1 MSSTRA
7 LSGRRWRRAA
17 VALGCAVLG
26 VGLHLGGRGAVAR
39 AVVLAPNAGSAGIP
53 RFMRLPEPL
62 AARGAF
68 ALTTVVGPPSARL
81 VSWVAPEQ
89 GRPVRGTIA
98 LMHGVRMDKRSL
110 VSLGVALVDAGF
122 RVVLVDLRGHGESTG
137 EYLTYGAR
145 EAEDVATVLRR
156 LGEAE
161 PLGPLGAYGFS
172 YGGAVALALAEADP
186 RVKAVVTVAT
196 FSSLRSVVGDY
207 RRKYLPGPLRLI
219 PDAWFQGA
227 VDEAAGLAD
236 FDPDLASPVRAV
248 QRSSERLLLLH
259 GEADTQVLPRHSALL
274 GAAAGPRASVVTLP
288 GGTHD
293 NLSFAPEGEVARRS
307 VAWFEQ
313 WLAQPP
319 GADTGVGE

>member
-1 MSSTRA
+1 MTFTRA
-7 LSGRRWRRAA
+7 WSSPRRWRRAG
-17 VALGCAVLG
+17 VALGAVVLG

-39 AVVLAPNAGSAGIP
+39 AVAFAPNAGSGSIAP
-53 RFMRLPEPL
+53 FMQLPEPL

-68 ALTTVVGPPSARL
+68 PLTTVVGPPSARL
-81 VSWVAPEQ
+81 VSWVAPER
-89 GRPVRGTIA
+89 GRPVRGTVA

-110 VSLGVALVDAGF
+110 VSLGVALVDAGY

-145 EAEDVATVLRR
+145 EAEDVATVLRT
-156 LGEAE
+156 LGDAE
-161 PLGPLGAYGFS
+161 PLGSVGAYGFS
-172 YGGAVALALAEADP
+172 YGGAVALALAESDA
-186 RVKAVVTVAT
+186 RVKAVVAVAT

-207 RRKYLPGPLRLI
+207 REKYLPGPLRLI

-227 VDEAAGLAD
+227 VDEAAGLAE

-259 GEADTQVLPRHSALL
+259 GEADTQVPPRHSVAL
-274 GAAAGPRASVVTLP
+274 ARAAGPRASVVTFP

-293 NLSFAPEGEVARRS
+293 NLPIEHGAEVARRS
-307 VAWFEQ
+307 VAWFDR
-313 WLAQPP
+313 WLTPP
-319 GADTGVGE
+319 SDAARE